1 MLLSFAK
8 NMGKNVS
15 NKQGQ
20 KLFDSAKKSK
30 TNPIKTASKRIIQK
44 TAESTSGLIGN
55 KIADKTTSISKTS
68 TKEKQTELA
77 QRTQQKK
84 IYISRRKTANY

>member
-1 MLLSFAK
+1 
-8 NMGKNVS
+8 MGKNVS
-15 NKQGQ
+15 NKQRQ
-20 KLFDSAKKSK
+20 NLFDSAKKSK
-30 TNPIKTASKRIIQK
+30 TDPIKTASKRIIQK

-84 IYISRRKTANY
+84 IYISRRKTENYW